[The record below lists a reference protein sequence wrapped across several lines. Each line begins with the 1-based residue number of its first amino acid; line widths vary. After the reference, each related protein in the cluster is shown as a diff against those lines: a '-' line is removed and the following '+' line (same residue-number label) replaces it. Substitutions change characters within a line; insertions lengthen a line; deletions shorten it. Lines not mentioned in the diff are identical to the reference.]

1 MIRFKLPLTMK
12 TKLAIQT
19 GFMMMIF
26 QFIGS
31 SAFSQFPDKMS
42 YQAVIRN
49 HAGELVT
56 DHSVGIRIQI
66 KQGNQ
71 FGGAVYVETH
81 EAETDANGLVSLE
94 IGGGTIVL
102 GSFGSID
109 WANGPYFL
117 QTETDPEGGT
127 NYSISGVSPLLSVPF
142 AQYAKHVAGFSGSY
156 NELTD
161 KPDFSKMDKD
171 STDNVTL
178 TGNQTISGI
187 KRFSGTISAGDSPIT
202 NVGEPHYATD
212 AANKAYVDEVMSQL
226 NTLKNTVIAGGIAT
240 DMEGNRYN
248 TVSIGLQVWMA
259 ENLKTT
265 HYRNGDSIPNIIKG
279 SLWCSLSSGAWCN
292 YENISRFGETYGK
305 MYNFFAVTDL
315 RGLCPSGWH
324 VPSINEWIQMVDYL
338 GGEDVAGGKLKEAGF
353 EHWLTPNE
361 GATNES
367 GFTALP
373 GGRRDCESVYIGYLG
388 TWWSATQEDQY
399 NARGFT
405 IQQGSAGAMKDNGM
419 KQEGSYVR
427 CVKDPE

>member
-1 MIRFKLPLTMK
+1 M
-12 TKLAIQT
+12 A
-19 GFMMMIF
+19 F

-31 SAFSQFPDKMS
+31 SVFSQFPDKMS

-81 EAETDANGLVSLE
+81 EPVTDANGLVSLE
-94 IGGGTIVL
+94 IGGGAIVM

-127 NYSISGVSPLLSVPF
+127 NYSISGVSQLLSVPF

-161 KPDFSKMDKD
+161 RPDFSKMDID

-178 TGNQTISGI
+178 TGNQTISGN
-187 KRFSGTISAGDSPIT
+187 KKFTGAVSAGDRPIT
-202 NVGEPHYATD
+202 NVGEPQYPTD
-212 AANKAYVDEVMSQL
+212 AANKAYVDELVSQL
-226 NTLKNTVIAGGIAT
+226 NTLRNTIIAGGVVT
-240 DMEGNRYN
+240 DIDGNHYN
-248 TVSIGLQVWMA
+248 TVSIGSQVWMA

-265 HYRNGDSIPNIIKG
+265 HYNNGDSIPDIKDDRQ
-279 SLWCSLSSGAWCN
+279 WCSLSSGACCDYKN
-292 YENISRFGETYGK
+292 VPGYVKTYGK
-305 MYNFFAVTDL
+305 IYNFFAVNDL
-315 RGLCPSGWH
+315 RGLCPTGWH
-324 VPSINEWIQMVDYL
+324 VPALTEWLDLVNYL
-338 GGEDVAGGKLKEAGF
+338 GGKEIAGGKMKEPGF

-367 GFTALP
+367 GFTALA
-373 GGRRDCESVYIGYLG
+373 GGRRDCEFLYMGFEG
-388 TWWSATQEDQY
+388 QWWSSSQSDQY
-399 NARGFT
+399 NARCFT
-405 IQQGSAGAMKDNGM
+405 ILYGSSKGLEDNGM
-419 KQEGSYVR
+419 KQTGEYVR
-427 CVKDPE
+427 CVKNY